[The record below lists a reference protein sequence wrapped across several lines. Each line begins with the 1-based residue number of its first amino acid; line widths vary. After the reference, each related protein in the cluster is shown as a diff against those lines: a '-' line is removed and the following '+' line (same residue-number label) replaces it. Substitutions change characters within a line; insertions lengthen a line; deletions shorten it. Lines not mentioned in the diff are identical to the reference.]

1 MKKRLGT
8 LINFLLIFG
17 TLVLVLL
24 VGFNGNEL
32 ASAMEAMRSLG
43 WKWVVLCIA
52 AYLLFTASDA
62 LSLWYFLRRQGCKIS
77 FSYTLFVANAGLYY
91 SNITPG
97 ASGGQ
102 PMQIYYLHKKGVPIG
117 LASSAL
123 MVRFFSF
130 QAMLSVIAT
139 ILWISHGPFIAQQ
152 VGNYRWILIV
162 GYVYNAIL
170 VSFLMLVAFRK
181 GIVRF
186 FIRIFVSVGARLRI
200 VRDPQASTAKWEAA
214 LDTFNESITLMTRR
228 PGELVLQLIIGGAQ
242 LIFQMLVLYFI
253 YLGLGLR
260 EATFGQV
267 IAMDVMEYIS
277 AAYMPSP
284 GASGAQEVTF
294 TLYFGSMFPEGIRL
308 AALLLWRFFTYY
320 LSLIIGAIITVG
332 YGWRVGKGPK
342 VEIDAS
348 HREI

>member
-8 LINFLLIFG
+8 ILNFVLIFG
-17 TLVLVLL
+17 TLAIVLM
-24 VGFNGNEL
+24 VGIRGDEFPQ
-32 ASAMEAMRSLG
+32 AMTALQSIG
-43 WKWVVLCIA
+43 FKWVALCVA

-62 LSLWYFLRRQGCKIS
+62 LSLWYFLRRQGCKVP
-77 FSYTLFVANAGLYY
+77 FAYMLFVANAGLYY

-139 ILWISHGPFIAQQ
+139 VLWISHGEFIAHQ
-152 VGNYRWILIV
+152 VGSYMWILIV
-162 GYVYNAIL
+162 GYVYNAVL
-170 VSFLMLVAFRK
+170 VTFLMLVAFKK

-186 FIRIFVSVGARLRI
+186 FIRIFVEVGVKLRI
-200 VRDPQASTAKWEAA
+200 VKDAAASTAKWEDA
-214 LDTFNESITLMTRR
+214 LNTFNESITMMTKH
-228 PGELVLQLIIGGAQ
+228 PGELTAQLIIGGAQ
-242 LIFQMLVLYFI
+242 LLFQMFILYFI
-253 YLGLGLR
+253 YLALGLKD
-260 EATFGQV
+260 ATCGQV

-277 AAYMPSP
+277 AAYMPTP

-294 TLYFGSMFPEGIRL
+294 TLYFGSIFPEGIRL

-342 VEIDAS
+342 AELNKVE
-348 HREI
+348 

>member
-8 LINFLLIFG
+8 ILNFLLIFG
-17 TLVLVLL
+17 TLAVVLV
-24 VGFNGNEL
+24 VGIRGDEFGR
-32 ASAMEAMRSLG
+32 AMTALRSIG
-43 WKWVVLCIA
+43 FRWVALCVA

-62 LSLWYFLRRQGCKIS
+62 LSLWYFLRRQGCRIS
-77 FSYTLFVANAGLYY
+77 LAYMLFVANAGLYY

-139 ILWISHGPFIAQQ
+139 VLWISHGSFIAQQ
-152 VGNYRWILIV
+152 VGSYRWILII
-162 GYVYNAIL
+162 GYVYNAVL
-170 VSFLMLVAFRK
+170 VTFLLLVAFK
-181 GIVRF
+181 KSIVRF
-186 FIRIFVSVGARLRI
+186 FIRIFVLAGTKMRI
-200 VRDPQASTAKWEAA
+200 VKNPAASTAKWEDA
-214 LDTFNESITLMTRR
+214 LDTFNASITMMTKH
-228 PGELVLQLIIGGAQ
+228 PGELLLQLLMGGAQ
-242 LIFQMLVLYFI
+242 LLFQMFILYFI
-253 YLGLGLR
+253 YLALGLKD
-260 EATFGQV
+260 ATCGQI

-294 TLYFGSMFPEGIRL
+294 TLYFGSIFPEGIRL

-320 LSLIIGAIITVG
+320 LSLIIGALITVL
-332 YGWRVGKGPK
+332 YGWRITQTPIEKT
-342 VEIDAS
+342 E
-348 HREI
+348 